1 MTTKPAARARSSTP
15 PPVSNPRLRARRNL
29 PLLLLQVRGSLIGRF
44 RPVLKKT
51 GLTEQQFRI
60 LRALDVNGTLEPRE
74 LCAICHIS
82 SPSLAGVLARMESIG
97 LVTRE
102 RLKDDQRRQ
111 HVSLTPRAVRMFAD
125 VSDDLEAVYRQ
136 LETEL
141 GPDYLAEIY
150 AMCDRVLEVLKD
162 GGDIEP
168 SDE

>member
-1 MTTKPAARARSSTP
+1 MTTKTTARAKPT
-15 PPVSNPRLRARRNL
+15 SNPRLRARRNL
-29 PLLLLQVRGSLIGRF
+29 PLLLLQVRGGLIGRF

-82 SPSLAGVLARMESIG
+82 SPSLAGVLARMETLG

-102 RLKDDQRRQ
+102 RLEKDQRRQ

-136 LETEL
+136 FEAEL
-141 GPDYLAEIY
+141 GPEFVAQMY

-162 GGDIEP
+162 GGEDEP
-168 SDE
+168 TDE